1 MPIWPLPAVYFRPA
15 HGGVKADIEEVQVIK
30 RIVSWLTGAALGL
43 TLLLPL
49 QGQAQTAKPFSN
61 EQLEQMTAPVALFP
75 DALLAQLFM
84 ATTYPEDF
92 AAAAAWSK
100 AHPNEKGDAAVKMV
114 ENQPWDPSV
123 ASLVAFPDVLITFG
137 AQPEWV
143 RNMGDAFLAQPED
156 VMNAV
161 QRLRQRAQQAGNL
174 KSNEQV
180 TVSTQPAAP
189 APTTVVVQQS
199 APPPQVIVI
208 EPAQP
213 STVFVP
219 AYNPMYVFGPWPYP
233 AYAPFFFPPPPG
245 YWFSRTIAT
254 GIAWGIGIGISNAL
268 WGGVNWGRGSVN
280 INVNRYNNINVN
292 RQINANGNRA
302 NWNHNPER
310 RGATPYRGGD
320 ATRQNLNRQY
330 QAGSREQFRGKD
342 AVARDPAR
350 DASRERAAQT
360 MQDRGV
366 AASTGSAMERAQS
379 IDRGAVQQGRQDM
392 NRGAAQQGRQ
402 EMNRGGQA
410 FGQGAA
416 GRDNALAGA
425 GDRQSRQQMDRGA
438 ASQQAAQRGGFEGA
452 RPAPAGGGG
461 GRVGGAGGGGGGART
476 AGGGGGGRAG
486 GGGRG
491 R

>member
-1 MPIWPLPAVYFRPA
+1 M
-15 HGGVKADIEEVQVIK
+15 
-30 RIVSWLTGAALGL
+30 
-43 TLLLPL
+43 LLPVH
-49 QGQAQTAKPFSN
+49 GQAQTAARPFSN

-84 ATTYPEDF
+84 ATTYPDDF

-100 AHPNEKGDAAVKMV
+100 SHPNDKGDAAVKMV

-123 ASLVAFPDVLITFG
+123 TSLVAFPDVLITFG

-143 RNMGDAFLAQPED
+143 RNMGDAFLAQPDD

-174 KSNEQV
+174 KSNEQI
-180 TVSTQPAAP
+180 TVSTQKPEPAP
-189 APTTVVVQQS
+189 ATVVVQQS

-213 STVFVP
+213 SVVFVP

-254 GIAWGIGIGISNAL
+254 GIAWGIGIGVSNAL
-268 WGGVNWGRGSVN
+268 WGGCNWGRGSVN

-292 RQINANGNRA
+292 RPINANVNRS
-302 NWNHNPER
+302 NWNHNPEL

-320 ATRQNLNRQY
+320 ATRQNLDRQY

-342 AVARDPAR
+342 ATRDPSR
-350 DASRERAAQT
+350 DASRERASQA
-360 MQDRGV
+360 MQSRGIDPGN
-366 AASTGSAMERAQS
+366 GSARDRAQS
-379 IDRGAVQQGRQDM
+379 VDRGAVQQGMQNAD
-392 NRGAAQQGRQ
+392 RGGAQQRAQ
-402 EMNRGGQA
+402 TPS
-410 FGQGAA
+410 
-416 GRDNALAGA
+416 RDNALAGA
-425 GDRQSRQQMDRGA
+425 NDRQARQQMDRGA
-438 ASQQAAQRGGFEGA
+438 ASQQSAQRNNPPA
-452 RPAPAGGGG
+452 SRPAPAPAGGGRMG
-461 GRVGGAGGGGGGART
+461 GGGGGGGGARVGG

>member
-1 MPIWPLPAVYFRPA
+1 M
-15 HGGVKADIEEVQVIK
+15 IK
-30 RIVSWLTGAALGL
+30 RIFSWLAGTALGL
-43 TLLLPL
+43 TLLMLPL
-49 QGQAQTAKPFSN
+49 HGQAQTAKPFSN

-189 APTTVVVQQS
+189 APSTVVVQQS

-280 INVNRYNNINVN
+280 VNVNRYNNINVN
-292 RQINANGNRA
+292 RQINASGNRA

-342 AVARDPAR
+342 TVSR

-360 MQDRGV
+360 MQQRGM
-366 AASTGSAMERAQS
+366 AGSTGSAMDRAQS
-379 IDRGAVQQGRQDM
+379 IDRGAVQQGRQ
-392 NRGAAQQGRQ
+392 
-402 EMNRGGQA
+402 EMNRGGQ
-410 FGQGAA
+410 GAG
-416 GRDNALAGA
+416 GRENALAGA

-461 GRVGGAGGGGGGART
+461 GRVGGGGGGGGGARM
-476 AGGGGGGRAG
+476 GGGGGGRAG

>member
-1 MPIWPLPAVYFRPA
+1 MIEVGSLGAVASRPEQ
-15 HGGVKADIEEVQVIK
+15 GGIKADFEEVQVIK
-30 RIVSWLTGAALGL
+30 RIFSWLAGAALGL

-49 QGQAQTAKPFSN
+49 HGQAQTAKPFSN

-100 AHPNEKGDAAVKMV
+100 AHPNDKGDAAVKMV

-180 TVSTQPAAP
+180 TVSTQQVAP
-189 APTTVVVQQS
+189 APTTTVVQQS

-280 INVNRYNNINVN
+280 VNVNRYNNINVN

-330 QAGSREQFRGKD
+330 QAGNREQFRGKD
-342 AVARDPAR
+342 AARDPAR
-350 DASRERAAQT
+350 DASRERATQA

-366 AASTGSAMERAQS
+366 AASTGSAMDRAQS
-379 IDRGAVQQGRQDM
+379 IDRGAMQQNRQDAGRREQGVGQGGGD
-392 NRGAAQQGRQ
+392 RGNQG
-402 EMNRGGQA
+402 
-410 FGQGAA
+410 FGQGTG

-438 ASQQAAQRGGFEGA
+438 ASQQAAQRGGHQGA

-461 GRVGGAGGGGGGART
+461 SRMGGAGGGGGGARS
-476 AGGGGGGRAG
+476 GGGGGGRAG

>member
-1 MPIWPLPAVYFRPA
+1 M
-15 HGGVKADIEEVQVIK
+15 IK

-100 AHPNEKGDAAVKMV
+100 AHPNDKGDAAVKMV

-302 NWNHNPER
+302 NWNQNPER

-320 ATRQNLNRQY
+320 ATRQVELPGGCVCCVLGDDLDRTLL
-330 QAGSREQFRGKD
+330 ELI
-342 AVARDPAR
+342 
-350 DASRERAAQT
+350 ASNPGLEAIVLET
-360 MQDRGV
+360 TGV
-366 AASTGSAMERAQS
+366 ADPLPIAWAMNVSASLVDLSSLSTV
-379 IDRGAVQQGRQDM
+379 GAL
-392 NRGAAQQGRQ
+392 
-402 EMNRGGQA
+402 
-410 FGQGAA
+410 FI
-416 GRDNALAGA
+416 AGA
-425 GDRQSRQQMDRGA
+425 GSAASRSLFNGLLIWGLAMSVVGA
-438 ASQQAAQRGGFEGA
+438 ALCFVLFG
-452 RPAPAGGGG
+452 
-461 GRVGGAGGGGGGART
+461 
-476 AGGGGGGRAG
+476 
-486 GGGRG
+486 
-491 R
+491 

>member
-1 MPIWPLPAVYFRPA
+1 
-15 HGGVKADIEEVQVIK
+15 
-30 RIVSWLTGAALGL
+30 
-43 TLLLPL
+43 
-49 QGQAQTAKPFSN
+49 
-61 EQLEQMTAPVALFP
+61 MTAPVALFP

-100 AHPNEKGDAAVKMV
+100 AHPNDKGDAAVKMV

-143 RNMGDAFLAQPED
+143 RNMGDAFLAQPDD

-174 KSNEQV
+174 KSNEQIS
-180 TVSTQPAAP
+180 VSTQKPEPAP
-189 APTTVVVQQS
+189 ATTVVQQS

-213 STVFVP
+213 SVVFVP

-254 GIAWGIGIGISNAL
+254 GIAWGIGIGVSNAL
-268 WGGVNWGRGSVN
+268 WGGCNWGRGSVN

-292 RQINANGNRA
+292 RPINANVNRS
-302 NWNHNPER
+302 NWNHNPEL

-320 ATRQNLNRQY
+320 ATRQNLDRQY

-342 AVARDPAR
+342 ATRDP
-350 DASRERAAQT
+350 SRERASQA
-360 MQDRGV
+360 MQSRGIDPGN
-366 AASTGSAMERAQS
+366 GSARDRAQS
-379 IDRGAVQQGRQDM
+379 VDRGAVQQGMQNAD
-392 NRGAAQQGRQ
+392 RGGAQQRAQ
-402 EMNRGGQA
+402 TPS
-410 FGQGAA
+410 
-416 GRDNALAGA
+416 RDNALAGA
-425 GDRQSRQQMDRGA
+425 NDRQARQQMDRGA
-438 ASQQAAQRGGFEGA
+438 ASQQSAQRNNPPA
-452 RPAPAGGGG
+452 SRPAPAPAGGGRMG
-461 GRVGGAGGGGGGART
+461 GGGGGGGGARVGG

>member
-1 MPIWPLPAVYFRPA
+1 M
-15 HGGVKADIEEVQVIK
+15 IK
-30 RIVSWLTGAALGL
+30 RIFSWLTGAALGL

-49 QGQAQTAKPFSN
+49 QGQAQTAARPFSN

-100 AHPNEKGDAAVKMV
+100 AHPNDKGDAAVKMV

-143 RNMGDAFLAQPED
+143 RNMGDAFLAQPDD

-174 KSNEQV
+174 KSNEQIS
-180 TVSTQPAAP
+180 VSTQKPEPAP
-189 APTTVVVQQS
+189 ATTVVQQS

-213 STVFVP
+213 SVVFVP

-254 GIAWGIGIGISNAL
+254 GIAWGIGIGVSNAL

-280 INVNRYNNINVN
+280 VNVNRYNNINVN

-342 AVARDPAR
+342 AARDPSR

-366 AASTGSAMERAQS
+366 AANTGSARDRAQS
-379 IDRGAVQQGRQDM
+379 VDRGAVQQGMQNAD
-392 NRGAAQQGRQ
+392 RGGAQQRQ
-402 EMNRGGQA
+402 QA
-410 FGQGAA
+410 PT
-416 GRDNALAGA
+416 RDNALAGA
-425 GDRQSRQQMDRGA
+425 NDRQARQQMDRGA
-438 ASQQAAQRGGFEGA
+438 ASQHSAQRTNA
-452 RPAPAGGGG
+452 PASRPAPAPAGGGRMG
-461 GRVGGAGGGGGGART
+461 GGGGGGGAR
-476 AGGGGGGRAG
+476 AGGGGGGGRAG
-486 GGGRG
+486 GGGGGGRG